1 VVDQLAIRGPGA
13 FHSHRLTQY
22 GPPPRS

>member
-1 VVDQLAIRGPGA
+1 VVDRLAIRGPGA
-13 FHSHRLTQY
+13 SNSHRLTQY